1 MAYRTK
7 KYTFISGE
15 KMLVYIVDKNGNPL
29 MPTHRLGK
37 VRRWLKQG
45 QAIVVGHSPFTIKL
59 LFETGNCIQSLTL
72 GIDTGYKR
80 VGISVVSSKQELLS
94 AEIQLRTDVSEKLT
108 DKRMYRRNRRNR
120 LRYRQ
125 PRFLN
130 RKKAISLAPS
140 VLHKINSHLRIIK
153 WVNSFLP
160 IKQLSI
166 ETSSFDP
173 HKLKNPEIKGIEY
186 QQGEQWGYENV
197 KAYILARDGH
207 RCYFYQANQGNCSE
221 KLHVH
226 HLTYRSNGGTDAPS
240 NLVTLCEKHH
250 ALVHKDQ
257 LKLARVQFKSLKSAT
272 IMNIVNNPLCHKL
285 PTAQTT
291 FGYITKVMRTQL
303 GLPKSHANDAFVIAG
318 GNDQQRHL
326 PPLKLLFKRKNNR
339 SLQRRPLKGN
349 KRSLRTQRYPIQPN
363 DMIEYDGKIYRSK
376 GTH

>member
-1 MAYRTK
+1 M
-7 KYTFISGE
+7 
-15 KMLVYIVDKNGNPL
+15 VYVIDIHGNPL
-29 MPTHRLGK
+29 MPTQRLGK

-59 LFETGNCIQSLTL
+59 LFETGNCVQSLTL
-72 GIDTGYKR
+72 GIDTGYKT

-94 AEIQLRTDVSEKLT
+94 TEIQLRIDVSEKLT
-108 DKRMYRRNRRNR
+108 EKRMYRRNRRNR

-153 WVNSFLP
+153 WVKSLLP
-160 IKQLSI
+160 IAKI
-166 ETSSFDP
+166 VMEMGNFDP

-226 HLTYRSNGGTDAPS
+226 HLIYRSNGGTDAPS
-240 NLVTLCEKHH
+240 NLITLCEKHH
-250 ALVHKDQ
+250 ALVHKNR

-291 FGYITKVMRTQL
+291 FGYMTKVMRTQL
-303 GLPKSHANDAFVIAG
+303 SLAKSRIHDAYVIAG
-318 GNDQQRHL
+318 GNDQQRL
-326 PPLKLLFKRKNNR
+326 SPLQLLFKRKNNR
-339 SLQRRPLKGN
+339 SLQRLFKGN

-363 DMIEYDGKIYRSK
+363 DIIEYDGKIYPSE
-376 GTH
+376 GTHCKDSRGR